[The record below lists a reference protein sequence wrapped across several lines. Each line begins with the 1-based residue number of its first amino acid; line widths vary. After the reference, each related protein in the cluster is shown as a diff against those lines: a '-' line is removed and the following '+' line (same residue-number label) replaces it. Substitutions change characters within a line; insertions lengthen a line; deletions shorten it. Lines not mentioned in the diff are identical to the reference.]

1 MYTPYKMMGSSF
13 YGKETKKG
21 LPKKLIG
28 NQHRLPEE
36 LKAKIEAAPE
46 PKKTAT
52 PKKGCKSKYRK

>member
-1 MYTPYKMMGSSF
+1 MYTPYKMMGSTF

-36 LKAKIEAAPE
+36 LKAKIKAAPE
-46 PKKTAT
+46 TTAT